1 MTEQRGEQYEKRV
14 DYLEKDDTEQSA
26 TGVVMVP
33 WTVDHHGD
41 WETPETIE
49 AFANQFDAFVDAG
62 EADGGVMHA
71 VWPSEWM
78 TLERNEVLNSS
89 EEIGG
94 TTVPE
99 GAWVQ
104 TWSYNDDDLWSLVD
118 DDILQGHSIGAVNV
132 DWNYTGEDPEDL
144 PDEVSVPDDVDV
156 AEYWELTDGII
167 REVSAVDIPA
177 VPDARILEASKAR
190 AATAEKRLAD
200 HLGNRTGFIEEAQ
213 ERGHSEAEA
222 ERLWDVLSRAVN
234 VEGAGEP
241 GEKSLTSAAKS
252 FLNELTSGWTASP
265 EAATEGGGEVRAS
278 KDAPEGDTSDDGGSS
293 TEAADDDSETMSN
306 SDEPPEW
313 AQELQA
319 QVEEQSERLDAA
331 LDEDGEG
338 GEKDAEDAFEEAPE
352 WAKALKEDVDK
363 QAERI
368 DAISKQTG
376 ATESQQLGGAEKG
389 GEEDDV
395 DRRTRFFVPESKQ
408 RELAGGHG
416 GR

>member
-1 MTEQRGEQYEKRV
+1 
-14 DYLEKDDTEQSA
+14 
-26 TGVVMVP
+26 
-33 WTVDHHGD
+33 
-41 WETPETIE
+41 
-49 AFANQFDAFVDAG
+49 
-62 EADGGVMHA
+62 MHA

-78 TLERNEVLNSS
+78 TLERNEVLDSS

-94 TTVPE
+94 TTVPS

-104 TWSYNDDDLWSLVD
+104 TWGYHDADLWSLVED
-118 DDILQGHSIGAVNV
+118 GILDGHSIGAELVE
-132 DWNYTGEDPEDL
+132 WEYTGEDPEDL
-144 PDEVSVPDDVDV
+144 PGEVSVPDDVDV
-156 AEYWELTDGII
+156 DEFWQLTDGII
-167 REVSAVDIPA
+167 LEVSAVDVPA

-190 AATAEKRLAD
+190 AATAQKRLAD
-200 HLGNRTGFIEEAQ
+200 HLGNRGAFIEEAQ

-265 EAATEGGGEVRAS
+265 EAASSGGEGQTAKHAS
-278 KDAPEGDTSDDGGSS
+278 GGDTPDDGGSS
-293 TEAADDDSETMSN
+293 TEAADDSENMSN

-331 LDEDGEG
+331 LDGEDGAA
-338 GEKDAEDAFEEAPE
+338 EKDADAFEEAPE
-352 WAKALKEDVDK
+352 WAKALKDDVDK

-368 DAISKQTG
+368 DEISKQTG

-389 GEEDDV
+389 GDDDGV
-395 DRRTRFFVPESKQ
+395 DRRAAFFVPESKQ
-408 RELAGGHG
+408 QELAGGQG